1 MWTQNV
7 HKNCTF
13 FRIYNTITTEN
24 AWKMGHIGG
33 STFILRSAQKLQKI
47 AKNWHFFG
55 KKAEI
60 RLFSAFWAIS
70 WQIYGTY
77 AGDGLTHESTRGC
90 TKIDIFLESPIH
102 FYWKRAISWDI
113 CGSHFKMAVH
123 KNCNF
128 FQLFWRKS
136 LKIEEIST
144 FWVKFRQ
151 IMGHMRDPQDA
162 QKLQFFSEFG
172 AQIAQNRRN
181 WALFGWKQAIW
192 WDI

>member
-1 MWTQNV
+1 M
-7 HKNCTF
+7 
-13 FRIYNTITTEN
+13 
-24 AWKMGHIGG
+24 
-33 STFILRSAQKLQKI
+33 STFWVKTGTI
-47 AKNWHFFG
+47 A
-55 KKAEI
+55 ADT
-60 RLFSAFWAIS
+60 RLS
-70 WQIYGTY
+70 Q
-77 AGDGLTHESTRGC
+77 
-90 TKIDIFLESPIH
+90 
-102 FYWKRAISWDI
+102 
-113 CGSHFKMAVH
+113 VH

-181 WALFGWKQAIW
+181 
-192 WDI
+192 